1 MIAYKKIFSSSR
13 AVGALGTLFL
23 QARKNLEYYS
33 YIFYKRP
40 GRGAEEIRGFEVK
53 KFEFPG

>member
-33 YIFYKRP
+33 YIFIKDRV
-40 GRGAEEIRGFEVK
+40 EMQK
-53 KFEFPG
+53 K